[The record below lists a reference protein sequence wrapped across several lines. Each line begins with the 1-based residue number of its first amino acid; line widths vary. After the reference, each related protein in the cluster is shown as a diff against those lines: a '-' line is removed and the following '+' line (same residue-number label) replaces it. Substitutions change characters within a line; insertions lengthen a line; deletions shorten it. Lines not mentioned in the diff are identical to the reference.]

1 MKYLKKYQIFE
12 SAGDMDYY
20 KVQSYLKDIFLE
32 LEDADYYINIKPLIE
47 YKVNQHDEVIGYHI
61 SIKNRVID
69 KNTHRRLN
77 ISLPEI
83 LEPLEHAISYLS
95 DQGLSYQIDAY
106 SYDNEDGQSF
116 VLHDVDIESLK
127 PRHIQVKS
135 AGQGRAKYDLSRCKE
150 IIISFR

>member
-12 SAGDMDYY
+12 GASDMDYY

-32 LEDADYYINIKPLIE
+32 LEDADYYIDIKPLIE
-47 YKVNQHDEVIGYHI
+47 YKVNQHDEVIGFHM

-69 KNTHRRLN
+69 KNTRRRLN

-83 LEPLEHAISYLS
+83 LEPLEHAISYMS

-106 SYDNEDGQSF
+106 SYDNEDGQNF
-116 VLHDVDIESLK
+116 ILHDVNIESLK
-127 PRHIQVKS
+127 HRHI
-135 AGQGRAKYDLSRCKE
+135 ALHRAEYDLSICKE